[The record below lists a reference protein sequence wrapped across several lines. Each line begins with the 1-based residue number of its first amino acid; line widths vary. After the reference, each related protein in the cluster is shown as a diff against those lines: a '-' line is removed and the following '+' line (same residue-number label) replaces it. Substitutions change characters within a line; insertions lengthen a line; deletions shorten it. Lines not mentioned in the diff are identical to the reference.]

1 MKDFMQHYKS
11 KFSKNNQHTKQQHN
25 NSKINEINIFEVE
38 NTIKKLK
45 TNKFPGKDNIFSEEL
60 KLLGAN
66 MKKTVT
72 ILLNRELQS
81 NNFSQSI
88 FNHGIIIP
96 ITKKGKPLS
105 PINTRPV
112 ILLNTIRK
120 LLSLIIL
127 NRIRPFI
134 EKYLPITHAAYR
146 PTRSTTSILWA
157 HKIAIEDKVKSGCTM
172 KITSIDLSSAFDTI
186 NRKKLIEILSTIIPE
201 SELKII
207 ELLLTNTILAIRY
220 NKNTCKSYTTNIGC
234 PQGDALCPVLFTV
247 YLEACMKE
255 IRTTYPEN
263 SYELIYADA
272 VNFVSSSDIKL
283 DEIEAI
289 FRKWGLTL
297 NKSKTEERLINEEN
311 TVWKTMKILGSYVGT
326 CEDIKKRKTLAT
338 LAMNRL
344 NPIWKSGISIGKKK
358 EFIKLMFSQFSYM
371 AAVLGQTL
379 KASEAQ

>member
-1 MKDFMQHYKS
+1 MHAAIKELSIKSNTTAKPLKMKDLMQHYKS
-11 KFSKNNQHTKQQHN
+11 KFSKNNQHTKQQYN
-25 NSKINEINIFEVE
+25 NSKINEINIFEVK
-38 NTIKKLK
+38 NAIKKLK
-45 TNKFPGKDNIFSEEL
+45 TNKSLEEDNIFSEEL
-60 KLLGAN
+60 KLLGTN
-66 MKKTVT
+66 MKKTLTAAV
-72 ILLNRELQS
+72 NKELQS

-96 ITKKGKPLS
+96 ITKKGKLFS
-105 PINTRPV
+105 PVNTRPV

-134 EKYLPITHAAYR
+134 EKYLPITQAAYR
-146 PTRSTTSILWA
+146 PTRSTTDILWA
-157 HKIAIEDKVKSGCTM
+157 HKIAIENKVKSGCTM

-207 ELLLTNTILAIRY
+207 ELLLTNTNLAIRY
-220 NKNTCKSYTTNIGC
+220 NKNTCKSFTTNIGC
-234 PQGDALCPVLFTV
+234 PQGDALSPVLFTV

-255 IRTTYPEN
+255 IRATYPEN
-263 SYELIYADA
+263 SYELIYADD
-272 VNFVSSSDIKL
+272 VNLVSPSDIKL

-311 TVWKTMKILGSYVGT
+311 TVWKIMKILGSYVGT

-344 NPIWKSGISIGKKK
+344 NPIWKSGISIEKKRR
-358 EFIKLMFSQFSYM
+358 I
-371 AAVLGQTL
+371 
-379 KASEAQ
+379 